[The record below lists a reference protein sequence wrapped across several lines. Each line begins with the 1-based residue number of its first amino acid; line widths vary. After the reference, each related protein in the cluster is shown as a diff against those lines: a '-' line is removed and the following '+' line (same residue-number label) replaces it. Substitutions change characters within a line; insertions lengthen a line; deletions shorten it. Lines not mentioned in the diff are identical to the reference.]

1 MGAKTHVWIPPDTD
15 AAHRALL
22 PSGIELHDLPPAGEP
37 ARHLGPGQ
45 FVVVDFYR
53 RDILDVIERLE
64 GVRVVQTMSAG
75 VERLV
80 GRIPDGAVLCNASGV
95 HDIAVAEWTV
105 MAILAMRRGL
115 PDHVLHQH
123 EARWVRPG
131 EQGMRDLDGSRVLI
145 VGYGSIG
152 TAVEARLLP
161 FGATVDRVARR
172 ARDGVSGVDRLPD
185 LLAQADVVVILMPL
199 TPQTEHFVN
208 AVFLAHMRPGAL
220 LVNAA
225 RGKIVDTEALI
236 DAIRE
241 RGLRVAL
248 DVTDPEPLP
257 DGHPLWTMD
266 GVLITPH
273 IGGSVERGYDRAWKF
288 VVEQLGRYLAS
299 EPLANVVRDGY

>member
-1 MGAKTHVWIPPDTD
+1 VWIPPDTD

-22 PSGIELHDLPPAGEP
+22 PVGIELHELPRGDEP

-53 RDILDVIERLE
+53 RDILEVLKQLDDM
-64 GVRVVQTMSAG
+64 RVVQTMSAG

-95 HDIAVAEWTV
+95 HDIAVADWTV

-115 PDHVLHQH
+115 PDHVMHQR

-152 TAVEARLLP
+152 GAVEARLKP
-161 FGATVDRVARR
+161 FGAKVDRVARR
-172 ARDGVSGVDRLPD
+172 ERDGVSGVDRLPE
-185 LLAQADVVVILMPL
+185 LLAEADVVVILMPL
-199 TPQTEHFVN
+199 TPQTEHFVD
-208 AVFLAHMRPGAL
+208 AAFLARMRPGAL

-225 RGKIVDTEALI
+225 RGGIVDTEALME
-236 DAIRE
+236 AVRE
-241 RGLRVAL
+241 RGIRAAL

-257 DGHPLWTMD
+257 DGHSLWTMD

-273 IGGSVERGYDRAWKF
+273 IAGSVERGYDRAWEF
-288 VVEQLGRYLAS
+288 VVDQLRRYLAG
-299 EPLANVVRDGY
+299 EPLANVVTDGY